1 MINFTNKFETNSSH
15 IGLFITE
22 EFNIHSGETIPKF
35 LTLKIKSFLK
45 KYSKKTKRILF
56 HLIFQRVKNVT

>member
-22 EFNIHSGETIPKF
+22 DFNIHSGETIPKF
-35 LTLKIKSFLK
+35 LTLKIKF
-45 KYSKKTKRILF
+45 F
-56 HLIFQRVKNVT
+56 

>member
-22 EFNIHSGETIPKF
+22 DFNIHSGETIPKF

-45 KYSKKTKRILF
+45 KYSKKQKEYYSI
-56 HLIFQRVKNVT
+56 